1 MKGFFE
7 REKRKVKRLRFMNKN
22 KEVREAGECGE
33 TQILLSILRTG

>member
-7 REKRKVKRLRFMNKN
+7 REKRKVKRLRFTN
-22 KEVREAGECGE
+22 KEVREAGESGK